1 MLDLYGRNID
11 YIRISVTDRCNL
23 HCSYCMP
30 EGAVRWQEKEEQLQ
44 PEEILRLSKLFS
56 DIGIKKVKLTGG
68 EPLLRKELP
77 FLIRHLKKDCHME
90 AVTLTTNGILLK
102 KQLDGLL
109 QAGLDG
115 VNISL
120 DTLDRE
126 LYYKIT
132 GKDALPD
139 VKTAIEEAAERKDLS
154 LKLNCVLINQTEQ
167 DLLSIANLAK
177 ERKIAVRFIE
187 QMPIGF
193 ARGTQTLKED
203 TVKQLFE
210 KKYGALLPV
219 TGKCGNGPA
228 HYFMVK
234 GFAGSIGFI
243 SAFSHKFCDTCNR
256 VRLTS
261 DGFFKPCLQY
271 ETGTDL
277 KKLLRLGADDDA
289 IREKIRKTIKS
300 KPQCHQFE
308 GGKNEN
314 TEHRNMSEIGG

>member
-30 EGAVRWQEKEEQLQ
+30 EGAVKWQKEEEQLQ
-44 PEEILRLSKLFS
+44 PEEIVRLSKLFS
-56 DIGIKKVKLTGG
+56 GLGIKKVKLTGG

-90 AVTLTTNGILLK
+90 EVTLTTNGIFLK

-109 QAGLDG
+109 QAGIDG

-139 VKTAIEEAAERKDLS
+139 VKIAIEEASERKDLL
-154 LKLNCVLINQTEQ
+154 LKLNCVLINQTEE
-167 DLLSIANLAK
+167 DLFSIANLAK

-210 KKYGALLPV
+210 KKYGTLLPV
-219 TGKCGNGPA
+219 TEKCGNGPA
-228 HYFMVK
+228 HYFTVK

-243 SAFSHKFCDTCNR
+243 SALSHKFCDTCNR

-261 DGFFKPCLQY
+261 DGFLKPCLQY

-289 IREKIRKTIKS
+289 IREEIRKTIKS